1 MTLVNLL
8 PRRAAPRL
16 SAPSTMESQAVARRP
31 LPPLPARVVE
41 AVAPRTAFSP
51 QRFRPTST
59 GGSGA
64 RLRPLVASAVT
75 TQREAGATYT
85 VATPLARVS
94 VDSLQYESGVL
105 GAITERTRPA
115 VGEERPNG
123 ALTPMEYLTNVL
135 SSRVYD
141 VAIESPLQLAPKLS
155 ERLGVNLWLKREDLQ
170 PVMISIP
177 SVAAGKRMPSLF
189 PFGYY
194 CCCSNG
200 ISSLFHPVR
209 MYGFAPSGFYSHLY
223 ISTFISLRPYY
234 CFGKCGLLHFLESH
248 ILGHFAS
255 LTLSILPLF
264 LCFVDSGSG
273 TIKSR
278 GSSKMDRKLLSSP

>member
-1 MTLVNLL
+1 
-8 PRRAAPRL
+8 
-16 SAPSTMESQAVARRP
+16 MESQAVSRRP
-31 LPPLPARVVE
+31 LPPIPAR
-41 AVAPRTAFSP
+41 AAAAAAPRTAFSP
-51 QRFRPTST
+51 QRFRPTSI

-64 RLRPLVASAVT
+64 RLPTLVASAVT

-170 PVMISIP
+170 PVMIAIP

-194 CCCSNG
+194 CLFKWNFKPFLSSKNVWCCSVWFLF
-200 ISSLFHPVR
+200 SSLYLH
-209 MYGFAPSGFYSHLY
+209 
-223 ISTFISLRPYY
+223 
-234 CFGKCGLLHFLESH
+234 LHFL
-248 ILGHFAS
+248 AS
-255 LTLSILPLF
+255 LLLLWQMWIATLS
-264 LCFVDSGSG
+264 
-273 TIKSR
+273 
-278 GSSKMDRKLLSSP
+278 